1 MAREIIIVG
10 AGGHGRVCADVA
22 EAAGFVISGFADHN
36 HELGDLINGYQCVA
50 NSFEDLQ
57 EHCKP
62 EVTDLFIAITDNQL
76 RESIYRKAGQ
86 IGFAVPTLIHP
97 TAVISK
103 HAKIGRGTVV
113 MPGVV
118 VNANAVVG
126 EYCILNTGC
135 RIDYDVSL
143 ADGVQ
148 ISPGAS
154 IAGGVSIGAKSFIGT
169 GAGVIPNIVIGNGCL
184 IGACAA
190 VTKHVGHGER
200 VAGVPAKPIRL

>member
-1 MAREIIIVG
+1 MAKEIIIVG

-22 EAAGFVISGFADHN
+22 AAAGFAVKGFADHN
-36 HELGDLINGYQCVA
+36 HELGDLINGIQCVA
-50 NSFEDLQ
+50 NTFEDLQ

-62 EVTDLFIAITDNQL
+62 GVMSLFIAITDNQL
-76 RESIYRKAGQ
+76 RESIYFKAGQ
-86 IGFAVPTLIHP
+86 IGFEVPSLIHP
-97 TAVISK
+97 SAVISP
-103 HAKIGRGTVV
+103 HARIGRGTAV

-118 VNANAVVG
+118 INANASIG
-126 EYCILNTGC
+126 DYCILNTGS
-135 RIDYDVSL
+135 RIDYDVAL

-154 IAGGVSIGAKSFIGT
+154 VAGGVTIGTKSFVGT
-169 GAGVIPNIVIGNGCL
+169 GAGIIPGITVGNGCL

-190 VTKHVGHGER
+190 VTKNVGHGER